1 MKLRKILFLAAAI
14 IICVTQHASAQKK
27 DSIQTKNYKNVIRYN
42 VSSGAL
48 FGINKCI
55 IFGYERV
62 VNPHQSFSVNIG
74 SNSLPGSFSLSNDSI
89 SLTNTKSSKGFN
101 FSVDYRFYLSKENRY
116 DAPHGVYIGPYYSYN
131 HYKKDNSWNYQQSG
145 GSSAQLV
152 NTDIDLSIHSVG
164 VELGYQFVLWKR
176 VTLDMVLIGPGIS
189 AYKMTA
195 DIQSNLTDAQ
205 KQKLRDVL
213 VQLVSQKFPG
223 LNYVLADQHLSS
235 SGSFST
241 TSFGFRYLI
250 HVGFRF

>member
-1 MKLRKILFLAAAI
+1 MIQKILLFFATAFI
-14 IICVTQHASAQKK
+14 IGSMQLASAQKK
-27 DSIQTKNYKNVIRYN
+27 DSTHTKDYKNVIRYN
-42 VSSGAL
+42 LSSGAL

-62 VNPHQSFSVNIG
+62 VSPHQSFSVNIG

-101 FSVDYRFYLSKENRY
+101 FSVDYRFYLSKENKY
-116 DAPHGVYIGPYYSYN
+116 NAPHGVYIGPYYSYN
-131 HYKKDNSWNYQQSG
+131 HYTKSNSWNYQQS

-152 NTDIDLSIHSVG
+152 NTDIDLAIHSVG

-176 VTLDMVLIGPGIS
+176 LTLDMVLIGPGIS
-189 AYKMTA
+189 AYKMSA
-195 DIQSNLTDAQ
+195 DIQSSLTESQ

-213 VQLVSQKFPG
+213 VQVVSQKFPG
-223 LNYVLADQHLSS
+223 LNYVLADQHLDSK
-235 SGSFST
+235 GTFNV
-241 TSFGFRYLI
+241 TSLGFRYII